1 MIEAPRQEDI
11 SDLDLRKW
19 MSWADFAF
27 DPASKQICHL
37 NLIQL
42 IISAA
47 DRDFARKLSLV
58 FDEDEQLAP
67 LRGKGILQLS
77 IISSS
82 DFLS

>member
-1 MIEAPRQEDI
+1 MIEGRRQEDI

-27 DPASKQICHL
+27 DPASKQICRL
-37 NLIQL
+37 SVIQL
-42 IISAA
+42 IIAAA
-47 DRDFARKLSLV
+47 DPDFARKLSLV
-58 FDEDEQLAP
+58 FEEDEQLAP

-77 IISSS
+77 IISGN